1 MLTIPVH
8 SSPKTSPAP
17 YFGSLHHFGTQCIAF
32 HIAYYLIEVIV
43 VLNRKGFVSAL
54 IKMPLAHF
62 TSAAPGTIA
71 MTEFNEIEVQA
82 DLLNI
87 PEVIE
92 IDVTGLEAGTTIYL
106 GDLKLPEGTSLL
118 GDAEDVAATVAFPE
132 TEPVE
137 DEESAGEDAQG
148 ESEEKAAKE

>member
-1 MLTIPVH
+1 MNVALR
-8 SSPKTSPAP
+8 
-17 YFGSLHHFGTQCIAF
+17 
-32 HIAYYLIEVIV
+32 IV
-43 VLNRKGFVSAL
+43 GES
-54 IKMPLAHF
+54 
-62 TSAAPGTIA
+62 APGTIA

-87 PEVIE
+87 PEAIE
-92 IDVTGLEAGTTIYL
+92 IDVTDLEAGTTIYL

-137 DEESAGEDAQG
+137 DEGSEGEDAEG
-148 ESEEKAAKE
+148 ESEDKAAKE

>member
-1 MLTIPVH
+1 
-8 SSPKTSPAP
+8 
-17 YFGSLHHFGTQCIAF
+17 
-32 HIAYYLIEVIV
+32 
-43 VLNRKGFVSAL
+43 
-54 IKMPLAHF
+54 
-62 TSAAPGTIA
+62 

-137 DEESAGEDAQG
+137 DEESAGRTLRASPRRRLRK
-148 ESEEKAAKE
+148 SEPIVARDWARQSGPTL